1 MIAYIYETKNGGGY
15 GKIVGE
21 IFVNKFVEISPLNL
35 FNRKKDIT
43 EEYLKKACLTK
54 GNFLEYADGKTCY
67 GWGISNVTRYQKPI
81 DCDNPPQSWKYY
93 DKSNNV
99 IISISPKWVEKI
111 FNGKKIIEVRK
122 SYPKKFKNLLKYE

>member
-43 EEYLKKACLTK
+43 EEYLKKACLTDH
-54 GNFLEYADGKTCY
+54 NFLEYANGKTCY
-67 GWGISNVTRYQKPI
+67 GWIISSSFKYNVPI
-81 DCDNPPQSWKYY
+81 ELYNPPQSWQY
-93 DKSNNV
+93 DNNYS
-99 IISISPKWVEKI
+99 IILSVHKKWI
-111 FNGKKIIEVRK
+111 KKILIGEKTIEIRK